1 MRINITALFALALVL
16 GRLESSECFLAVAA
30 PARGFAWRRLAL
42 SGPVSPDSSLRLRCC
57 SSGEAAKKDPFDVP
71 RPDPSV
77 LVSSKPAAVQQQT
90 FGAILG
96 ILAVGTVVCV
106 SLLSGIEGLLPDGW
120 FAAWR
125 DYTWPVPLGLIFAAA
140 GVSHFTL
147 APAFIAIVPPLG
159 TWGGLWRVPA
169 PGADKL
175 GLSYAEYHTYWTGV
189 CELGGGLML
198 AGSGLGLLDIPV
210 QVPAFL
216 LLALVLAV
224 SPGVMNAR
232 CCCTPCAGARTSMRL
247 ATWAHSRVCWPLP
260 AQQSRALLA
269 SAPPPP
275 LPPFFL
281 SRAPCLPLALTQ

>member
-1 MRINITALFALALVL
+1 VAIARRDGAAHPILLPDPAINTQLTGRSQSWRIMRGIARRRAAALALALVL
-16 GRLESSECFLAVAA
+16 GRLESSECFLAAAA
-30 PARGFAWRRLAL
+30 PARGLAWHRLAL
-42 SGPVSPDSSLRLRCC
+42 SRPVAPDSSLRLRCVG
-57 SSGEAAKKDPFDVP
+57 GEPAKKDPFDVP

-120 FAAWR
+120 FDAWR

-169 PGADKL
+169 PGAEKL

-210 QVPAFL
+210 QLPSFL

-224 SPGVMNAR
+224 SPGAHECPLLR
-232 CCCTPCAGARTSMRL
+232 SSMR
-247 ATWAHSRVCWPLP
+247 
-260 AQQSRALLA
+260 
-269 SAPPPP
+269 
-275 LPPFFL
+275 
-281 SRAPCLPLALTQ
+281 